1 MPSNR
6 FAKPKITWGA
16 AFANTLNIGYP
27 LDNVSAGDEPRA
39 GSSFDQS
46 ASGVE
51 DSWITGRDYKLTFD
65 VRYIPQTDVAS
76 PVATGWD
83 TVTVGFREFLYWA
96 RQKNQ
101 FRWFPDATSGTY
113 LTCYLADPMQGLPAM
128 EADGTRKLTLT
139 IRNTASPFDGY

>member
-1 MPSNR
+1 MPSNK
-6 FAKPKITWGA
+6 FKTAKFTWGA

-39 GSSFDQS
+39 GSMFEQ
-46 ASGVE
+46 APSGVE

-65 VRYIPQTDVAS
+65 VRWIPQVDVAS

-83 TVTVGFREFLYWA
+83 TGTVGFAEFLYWV

-101 FRWFPDATSGTY
+101 CRFFPDAASGTY
-113 LTCYLADPMQGLPAM
+113 ILSYLSDPMQGTPPP
-128 EADGTRKLTLT
+128 ETDGSRKMTMTL
-139 IRNTASPFDGY
+139 RNSTTPYNGY